1 MAKAMRLSSD
11 STALE
16 VLLARLSL
24 SMVSVDSEDW
34 QVIGQAR
41 TSAYSEAP
49 SSDMDEVCSSQ
60 TRGGTQHQV
69 ESVMESTE
77 SRFAHLLQPIREL
90 TKNWEIDVAS
100 ELNDY
105 LEELDEMCI
114 TFDGGKTRLN
124 FAEAALLIQGSACIY
139 SKKVELLH
147 NLVYQTLEY
156 INDRNK
162 KRNKQTA
169 ASEEDGAASSH
180 DADDVA
186 EFTPLDLEVSESS
199 RKTDSNMT
207 VSVVPLPPESL
218 IPPETTEKHKLPL
231 ISLKGEIL
239 CSQKDFRINIFVPG
253 DNDLILLTLGAA
265 VSKFVLDE
273 DRHPAGSLDQL
284 LHQDAAA
291 PDDTAAAD
299 MDNGGEAADN
309 FLPIDDNMEL
319 DQPPEEH
326 LDRHQA
332 PSEGRMIR
340 ERWQVEELKR
350 KEETT
355 PPVNVWAL
363 HDPYTALGEDKPFK
377 SGKCYKVPEG
387 LDDGGKR
394 KRKRASSLQDFR
406 SWYRG
411 TCEEIY
417 LDAFSSSDQ
426 MMLSV
431 MKELKSFHFFIT
443 VDPPE
448 HKLKNGPTF
457 TDLNYIYLST
467 MKDKLKTRKRIY
479 RRAGVVVSDEE
490 LKRTF
495 LQREEAEPQQQ
506 EEEPV
511 DGFRHADLLGGDDN
525 NSDNEHE
532 TFPDDVPAEFVG
544 GPDFIPP
551 DAQRDELS
559 YEDLVK
565 LRVEQLVVNSR
576 GYTQETAL
584 SRRVKDWEDQIR
596 PELLLQEERAAFDI
610 HDYGDR
616 IMRALNV
623 VGQRRSFSSIV
634 AGLDN
639 FEACKYLLASLQLAN
654 DYTVEVDSAAGL
666 EDGVDS
672 MGLTLLSTHRATDR
686 FKALTAST

>member
-1 MAKAMRLSSD
+1 
-11 STALE
+11 
-16 VLLARLSL
+16 
-24 SMVSVDSEDW
+24 
-34 QVIGQAR
+34 
-41 TSAYSEAP
+41 
-49 SSDMDEVCSSQ
+49 
-60 TRGGTQHQV
+60 
-69 ESVMESTE
+69 MESTE

-90 TKNWEIDVAS
+90 TKNWDIDVAS

-162 KRNKQTA
+162 KRNKQAA
-169 ASEEDGAASSH
+169 ASEEDGADGEASGH
-180 DADDVA
+180 DGDDVS
-186 EFTPLDLEVSESS
+186 EFTPLDLEVSEM
-199 RKTDSNMT
+199 KNTDSNT
-207 VSVVPLPPESL
+207 VVSVIPLPPDSL
-218 IPPETTEKHKLPL
+218 IPPETAEKHKHPL

-253 DNDLILLTLGAA
+253 DDDLILLTLGAA
-265 VSKFVLDE
+265 ASKFLLDG
-273 DRHPAGSLDQL
+273 DHYPADSVDQL
-284 LHQDAAA
+284 QHQDAAA
-291 PDDTAAAD
+291 PGDAAAAD
-299 MDNGGEAADN
+299 VEDGGDAADN

-319 DQPPEEH
+319 DQQQEEH
-326 LDRHQA
+326 VDRHQA

-340 ERWQVEELKR
+340 ERRQVEELKR

-355 PPVNVWAL
+355 PRMNVWAL
-363 HDPYTALGEDKPFK
+363 HDPYAALGEDKPFK
-377 SGKCYKVPEG
+377 SGKCYKVPDG

-411 TCEEIY
+411 T
-417 LDAFSSSDQ
+417 F
-426 MMLSV
+426 
-431 MKELKSFHFFIT
+431 
-443 VDPPE
+443 DPPE

-467 MKDKLKTRKRIY
+467 LKDKLKTRKRIN
-479 RRAGVVVSDEE
+479 RRAGVVISDEE

-511 DGFRHADLLGGDDN
+511 DGFRHADLLGGDDD

-532 TFPDDVPAEFVG
+532 AFPDDIPAEFVG
-544 GPDFIPP
+544 EPDFIPA

-596 PELLLQEERAAFDI
+596 PELLLQEERPVFDI

-616 IMRALNV
+616 IVGALNA

-666 EDGVDS
+666 EDAVDS
-672 MGLTLLSTHRATDR
+672 MGLTLLSTHRAADR
-686 FKALTAST
+686 FKALTA